1 MRITPGL
8 LDLAI
13 VWIRNFSSFLASF
26 IVVVVA
32 SSIVIVACLAINLV
46 VMVFLATMI
55 ISYVLV
61 VGMS

>member
-32 SSIVIVACLAINLV
+32 SSLVIVACLAINLV
-46 VMVFLATMI
+46 VMVPFLATMI
-55 ISYVLV
+55 ISYVV